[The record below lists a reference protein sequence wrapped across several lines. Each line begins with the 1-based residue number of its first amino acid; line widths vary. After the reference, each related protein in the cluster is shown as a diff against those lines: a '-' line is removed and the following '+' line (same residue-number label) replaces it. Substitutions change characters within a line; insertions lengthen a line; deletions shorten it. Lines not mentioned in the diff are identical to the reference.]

1 MALPSI
7 LTLIQKENTVRLG
20 QTTENDLIPIIRIGK
35 DEYGYFLKTV
45 DVGYQP
51 KSYQIDE
58 VAPRFRSFIAKYEAE
73 TKQLWSKVNWEEGNE
88 ELYLHDNEYLIQK
101 LPKDALLLDSNDQ
114 LLKWDV
120 EREVTVKFTVVQK
133 GKFYHVAMQCVTD
146 DEITDK
152 VEVLSESLA
161 IANGSLITLSEP
173 ILNPH
178 YIPTIIGTKAT
189 ENELPVVLSVIVSY
203 ISSDV
208 VMADYKKMT
217 LTNVLSAQK
226 TIIFD
231 KVDEDNNMYLR
242 VSQTLESVQDAD
254 VLEKYKLTKIIN
266 VNHERKLIV
275 IQPVDK
281 LSDEQVYNE
290 FVIRLKNGLS
300 IKNKKRLGL
309 MPPSVIMDDEVA
321 LLFLQDVLPNI
332 LDDYEVLGQE
342 KLKGFK
348 ISASKPKLNANLSSG
363 LDYLEG
369 DVTLDFDGEEIDV
382 FAAINM
388 WKKNKYIKL
397 KNGQNVIVAKD
408 YINKLQRIFSKKD
421 GKVQLSFFDLPIA
434 EDLLKDQLESSVF
447 KKHRDV
453 FEGFNTIKAI
463 RNNKKINATLR
474 DYQKY
479 GVGWMQYLHDNKL
492 NGCLADDMGL
502 GKTLQSLGLLAL
514 NPSKKP
520 TLIIMP
526 RTLLYNWDAE
536 IKKFIPGLTHHTY
549 YGGDRDIEQITKH
562 NIILTTYGVVRND
575 IEQLKELEYHYI
587 VLDESQNIKNFNAKS
602 TRAVLMLK
610 GEHKL
615 ALSGTPLENNLGEL
629 YSLFRFL
636 NPAMLGSEQ
645 SFQQKYLIPI
655 QKNGSEEATTQLRKK
670 IYPFILRRLKGDVL
684 KELPEKIDNIIYI
697 DQSPEQRKLY
707 EQRRQFYK
715 VAIDQMVNSGGI
727 KQAQFFI
734 FQAFSELRMLASIPE
749 SKTEGKVKSP
759 KLEMMAEHMI
769 QSIVNGHKVLVFANF
784 LMAVEL
790 INKVLEE
797 HGIHYVS
804 MTGATSNR
812 KKVVNEFKQ
821 NEDCKAFVMTLKTGG
836 TGLNLTEAD
845 VIYIFDPW
853 WNVAAETQAIDRAHR
868 MGQDKTVIS
877 YRLITKDSIEEK
889 ILELQNQKKEL
900 FDSLLSSDS
909 SMTKALSKDD
919 IDYILK

>member
-1 MALPSI
+1 MVKI
-7 LTLIQKENTVRLG
+7 
-20 QTTENDLIPIIRIGK
+20 DK
-35 DEYGYFLKTV
+35 DDFGYFLKTV
-45 DVGYQP
+45 DIDYNE
-51 KSYQIDE
+51 KSYKIDE

-73 TKQLWSKVNWEEGNE
+73 VKQLWSKVSWNEGNE
-88 ELYLHDNEYLIQK
+88 ELYLHDHEYLLQK
-101 LPKDALLLDSNDQ
+101 LPEGTILLDSNDQ
-114 LLKWDV
+114 LIKWDID
-120 EREVTVKFTVVQK
+120 REITVKFSVVQK
-133 GKFYHVAMQCVTD
+133 TNFYHIVLQSAID
-146 DEITDK
+146 DMITDK
-152 VEVLSESLA
+152 VKVLSESLA
-161 IANGSLITLSEP
+161 IVDGSLTTLSEQ

-178 YIPTIIGTKAT
+178 YISTIIETKAT
-189 ENELPVVLSVIVSY
+189 KEELPVVLSVIVSY
-203 ISSDV
+203 ISSNI
-208 VMADYKKMT
+208 VMQDYKKMA

-231 KVDEDNNMYLR
+231 KVDEDNNMYIR
-242 VSQTLESVQDAD
+242 ISQTLESVQDAD
-254 VLEKYKLTKIIN
+254 VLEKYKLSKIVS

-281 LSDEQVYNE
+281 LSDDQVYQE
-290 FVIRLKNGLS
+290 FIVRLKNGLS
-300 IKNKKRLGL
+300 IKNSKRLGL
-309 MPPSVIMDDEVA
+309 MPPSVVMDDEVA

-348 ISASKPKLNANLSSG
+348 ISASRPKLNANLTSG

-369 DVTLDFDGEEIDV
+369 DVTLDFDGEQIDI

-397 KNGQNVIVAKD
+397 KNGQNVLVAKD

-447 KKHRDV
+447 KKHRNV
-453 FEGFNTIKAI
+453 FEGFNTIKPI
-463 RNNKKINATLR
+463 RNSKKIKATLR

-562 NIILTTYGVVRND
+562 NIVLTTYGVVRND
-575 IEQLKELEYHYI
+575 VEQLKELDYHYI
-587 VLDESQNIKNFNAKS
+587 ILDESQNIKNFNAKS

-645 SFQQKYLIPI
+645 NFQQKYLIPI
-655 QKNGSEEATTQLRKK
+655 QKNGSEEATIQLRKK

-684 KELPEKIDNIIYI
+684 KELPDKIDNIIYI
-697 DQSPEQRKLY
+697 DQSPEQKKLY
-707 EQRRQFYK
+707 ERRRQFYK
-715 VAIDQMVNSGGI
+715 VAIEQMVNSGGI

-749 SKTEGKVKSP
+749 SKTDGKVKSP

-784 LMAVEL
+784 LMAVDL
-790 INKVLEE
+790 INEVLEE

-821 NEDCKAFVMTLKTGG
+821 NDDCKAFVMTLKTGG

-845 VIYIFDPW
+845 IIYIFDPW